1 MYDTASWIRYTPPR
15 HTATHST
22 QHTAHSPQQQQQQSH
37 RAQCVARLREI
48 TMSGSDGS
56 ADSDHEP
63 EAEAGAGKG
72 EVEVPSS
79 DDDTVKVVSKP
90 LGGRVAAS
98 KAAAGFVAC
107 RQSNCILYKR
117 HGWLRHVDKERALC
131 PTCTVPVPCK
141 NSNTSNL
148 WRHWKKC
155 DRKAHDAAKNA
166 HDKASAARP
175 RQQTLS
181 FK

>member
-1 MYDTASWIRYTPPR
+1 MYDTSWIRHTP
-15 HTATHST
+15 HATHST
-22 QHTAHSPQQQQQQSH
+22 QHTAHSPQQQQQQQQQQSH

-72 EVEVPSS
+72 EVEVASS
-79 DDDTVKVVSKP
+79 GDDTVKVVSKP

-98 KAAAGFVAC
+98 KAAAGFVTC
-107 RQSNCILYKR
+107 QQSNCILYKK

-131 PTCTVPVPCK
+131 PTCKVPVPCK

-155 DRKAHDAAKNA
+155 DRKAHDAAKNTQ
-166 HDKASAARP
+166 DKASAARP
-175 RQQTLS
+175 RQQSLS